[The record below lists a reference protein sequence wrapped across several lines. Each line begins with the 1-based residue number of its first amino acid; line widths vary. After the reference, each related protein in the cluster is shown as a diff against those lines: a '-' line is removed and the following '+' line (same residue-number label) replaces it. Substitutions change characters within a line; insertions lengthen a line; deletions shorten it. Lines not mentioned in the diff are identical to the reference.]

1 MPRYRI
7 TLEYDGSR
15 FVGWQAQANG
25 PSIQSAVEDAITR
38 FCGETVRL
46 HGAGRTDAGVH
57 ALGMVAHFDL
67 ERPREPRT
75 VMGALNY
82 YLRGQGIAVLA
93 AAEAAPEFHAR
104 FSARRRHYLYRIVN
118 REAPLTFDA
127 GKAWHIRGP
136 LDAEAMHEAAQHLVG
151 FHDFTTF
158 RHAQCQAKSPE
169 KTLDY
174 LTVERE
180 GQEVFIH
187 AGARSFLHHQVRSMV
202 GTLRLV
208 GDGRWTPDDVRRA
221 LEARDRKACGP
232 VAPPDGLYFVAADY

>member
-7 TLEYDGSR
+7 TLEFDGGR
-15 FVGWQAQANG
+15 FVGWQTQANG
-25 PSIQSAVEDAITR
+25 PSIQAAVEQAITQ
-38 FCGETVRL
+38 FCGESPRL

-67 ERPREPRT
+67 ERPREPRAIR
-75 VMGALNY
+75 GALNY

-93 AAEAAPEFHAR
+93 ATEVDAEFHAR
-104 FSARRRHYLYRIVN
+104 FSAKRRHYLYRIVN
-118 REAPLTFDA
+118 REAPLTLDH
-127 GKAWHIRGP
+127 GKAWHLRGD
-136 LDAEAMHEAAQHLVG
+136 LDARAMHEAAQHLVG

-158 RHAQCQAKSPE
+158 RHAQCQAQSPE

-180 GQEVFIH
+180 GQEIFIH
-187 AGARSFLHHQVRSMV
+187 TGARSFLHHQVRSMV

-208 GDGRWTPDDVRRA
+208 GEGRWSPEDVRSA
-221 LEARDRKACGP
+221 LEARNRTACGP
-232 VAPPDGLYFVAADY
+232 VAPPDGLYFLAADY